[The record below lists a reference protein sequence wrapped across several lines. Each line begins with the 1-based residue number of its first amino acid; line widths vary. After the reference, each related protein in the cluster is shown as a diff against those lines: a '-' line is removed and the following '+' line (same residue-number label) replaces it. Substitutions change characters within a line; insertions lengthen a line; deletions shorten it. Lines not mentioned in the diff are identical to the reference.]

1 MSKVILVTGNKTGV
15 ARELDGLL
23 AKEGD
28 TVYLRVE
35 KDSDAVCVYNF
46 YKYIF
51 VWYGLLN
58 AHEFILSMGKRC
70 KMTGSRLPGLNIC
83 A

>member
-15 ARELDGLL
+15 GRELDGLL

-35 KDSDAVCVYNF
+35 EDDAVRAMWV
-46 YKYIF
+46 
-51 VWYGLLN
+51 
-58 AHEFILSMGKRC
+58 
-70 KMTGSRLPGLNIC
+70 
-83 A
+83 